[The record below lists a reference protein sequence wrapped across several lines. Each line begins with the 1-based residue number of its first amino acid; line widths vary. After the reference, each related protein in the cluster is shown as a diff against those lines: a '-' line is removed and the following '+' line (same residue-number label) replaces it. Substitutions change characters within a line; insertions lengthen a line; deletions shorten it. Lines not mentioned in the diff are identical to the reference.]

1 VVRGLPSVSWGFSLC
16 IILFLELFALQA
28 SLLDPWSEWD
38 GMRET
43 VAEGQQHQQ
52 QARASLQL
60 QQEGGAAQ
68 ESQISVAG
76 ANGVGAARL

>member
-1 VVRGLPSVSWGFSLC
+1 
-16 IILFLELFALQA
+16 
-28 SLLDPWSEWD
+28 
-38 GMRET
+38 MRET